1 MPPVPSELHVDRYL
15 TDLSVAYVQ
24 DRSDFV
30 SDKVFPVVPVLK
42 QSDQYVIFNRGDY
55 WRDQVHPR
63 PLGGALDPADWT
75 KTYGEYNCVERGLA
89 HKVDDRQ
96 RANADD
102 PISPDRQA
110 ALLLTQAVAIS
121 NDIRWTSEYFGAG
134 IWTNDL
140 EGAADADFTQIA
152 DTSTGAPIELF
163 DLYKEEV
170 RKITALEPNTLVVGA
185 KVHRI
190 LRNHVDVKEVVKY
203 TQTAIV
209 DADLL
214 ARMFGIGRYFV
225 ARAVKNTANEGATD
239 SFDFISASNDAL
251 LCYAAPAPGLETPTA
266 GYTFAWAGLLDGQAN
281 NMGFGIERG
290 RDTFAH
296 SDHFEIRLA
305 NDIKLVSAD
314 LGVFFNTIVPA

>member
-15 TDLSVAYVQ
+15 TDLSVAFIQ
-24 DRSDFV
+24 DRADFI

-63 PLGGALDPADWT
+63 PLGGALDVADWSMT
-75 KTYGEYNCVERGLA
+75 SGTYNCVEQGLA

-110 ALLLTQAVAIS
+110 ALLLTQAVAVS
-121 NDIRWTSEYFGAG
+121 NDVRWTSEYFGAS
-134 IWTNDL
+134 IWTTDL

-163 DLYKEEV
+163 DLYKETV
-170 RKITALEPNTLVVGA
+170 RELTAVEPNTLVVGA

-190 LRNHVDVKEVVKY
+190 LRNHTDVKEVVKY
-203 TQTAIV
+203 TQTAII

-214 ARMFGIGRYFV
+214 ARMFGISNYFI
-225 ARAVKNTANEGATD
+225 ARAVYNTAAEGAAD
-239 SFDFISASNDAL
+239 SFSFISATNDAL
-251 LCYAAPAPGLETPTA
+251 LCYAAPSPGLETPSA
-266 GYTFAWAGLLDGQAN
+266 GYTFAWTELLDGQAN

-290 RDTFAH
+290 RDAFAH